1 MEIVLM
7 QYVESLGES
16 GKIVNVSAGYARNF
30 LFPRKLAVSATP
42 ANLKLAAALTERE
55 SVKVDRIKTD
65 LQKKADK
72 LTNVSVTASVTVG
85 EEDKV
90 FGSVTT
96 HDIVAL
102 LAEQGLEFERK
113 DITLH
118 EPLKALGQYDVEIKF
133 GYGISGT
140 IQVWVVRSED

>member
-7 QYVESLGES
+7 EYVESLGES
-16 GKIVNVSAGYARNF
+16 GKVVNVSAGYARNF

-42 ANLKLAAALTERE
+42 ANMKLAAAIAERE
-55 SVKVDRIKTD
+55 SAKVERIKTE

-96 HDIVAL
+96 HDIAAL
-102 LAEQGLEFERK
+102 LAEQGLEYERK
-113 DITLH
+113 DINLH

-133 GYGISGT
+133 GYGITGT
-140 IQVWVVRSED
+140 IQVWVVRGEE